1 MDTLHAM
8 GAQKH
13 SGDVQTELLRVKE
26 QVRLLEEL
34 CGDEGFSEESVK
46 RAAKDIRK
54 RIDRIAELVDTE

>member
-1 MDTLHAM
+1 MSP
-8 GAQKH
+8 KKS

-34 CGDEGFSEESVK
+34 CADEGFSEDSVR

>member
-1 MDTLHAM
+1 MSPKK
-8 GAQKH
+8 Q

-34 CGDEGFSEESVK
+34 CTDEGFSEDSVR